1 MTANVGFGMI
11 NVGFA
16 LLFAALNAP
25 LMMRRVKMNSF
36 YGFRIKKSFESEKTW
51 YAINAYAGKQAMLWS
66 IPIFLA
72 GLACFFVPIENPNG
86 LKGFVAGIGPA
97 GICLSIATARI
108 LAYAKRL

>member
-16 LLFAALNAP
+16 LLFAALNVP
-25 LMMRRVKMNSF
+25 LRMRRVKMNSF

-51 YAINAYAGKQAMLWS
+51 YAINAYAGQQGILWS

-72 GLACFFVPIENPNG
+72 GLACFFIPIEDPNG
-86 LKGFVAGIGPA
+86 LKGFAAGIGPA